1 MRQIFKLIIIGLI
14 AFLIAFPILAYMGV
28 NSPLPFNTWGTQ
40 IYTSLT
46 TLSFSKVSASF
57 WALIGSVGGLAGLS
71 GGLAYIYKKTK
82 KSLQQTQTAL
92 SNTQQQAATLT
103 TKTNSLTQANSE
115 LQAKSDASLKQLSA
129 EKEAALTQAKT
140 YQGQVETQA
149 EALKRAAIAQQEK
162 TAQNIAD
169 FTQKLPGNSVVMDP
183 TTGNMIKTI
192 EKIVVK

>member
-1 MRQIFKLIIIGLI
+1 MRTIFKFILL
-14 AFLIAFPILAYMGV
+14 ALLAVLIAFPILAYMGV

-40 IYTSLT
+40 IYTSLS
-46 TLSFSKVSASF
+46 TLNFNKVSTSF

-82 KSLQQTQTAL
+82 TSLQQTQTAL

-149 EALKRAAIAQQEK
+149 EALKRAAIAKEELVK
-162 TAQNIAD
+162 QNIAN
-169 FTQKLPGNSVVMDP
+169 FTQPLPGNSIVMDP
-183 TTGNMIKTI
+183 STGNIIKTV

>member
-1 MRQIFKLIIIGLI
+1 MNQILKLLI
-14 AFLIAFPILAYMGV
+14 VVALAVLVAFPILAYKGV
-28 NSPLPFNTWGTQ
+28 NSPLPFHDWGVA
-40 IYTSLT
+40 IYSGLS
-46 TLSFSKVSASF
+46 TLSLNKISASF

-82 KSLQQTQTAL
+82 TTLQQTQTAL

-149 EALKRAAIAQQEK
+149 EALKRAAIAKEELVK
-162 TAQNIAD
+162 QNIAN
-169 FTQKLPGNSVVMDP
+169 FTQPLPGNSIVMDP
-183 TTGNMIKTI
+183 STGNIIKTV